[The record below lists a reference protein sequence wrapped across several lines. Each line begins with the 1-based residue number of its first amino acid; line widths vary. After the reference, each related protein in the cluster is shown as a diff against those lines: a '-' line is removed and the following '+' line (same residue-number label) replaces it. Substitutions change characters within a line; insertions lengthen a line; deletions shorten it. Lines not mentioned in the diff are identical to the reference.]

1 MVLKI
6 VLEVAFYL
14 VSAATLVTY
23 LRRRRALDRD
33 VAAVFGSVAVLL
45 TLQFL
50 RGHIPGGPTAIAD
63 LGVALLL
70 ANPFLTLHVVAHFRR
85 LPRGMMTITLALL
98 VAMIAIY
105 VGTGSGQGSSGKVA
119 ILPVVAY
126 FFSAETLA
134 IFYLFAEARRRVGV
148 ARARLA
154 TAAVAAALFLG
165 AILLAAIGSAVGSL
179 TGFGVAADAVALAAA
194 VGYLVAFVPPDPIR
208 RLGQR
213 AAAYGFVRRLA
224 LEPSAATAPDLWQR
238 LADAARDVTGATA
251 AVVLMPGPNGELE
264 RQALAG
270 SANDLAPAGL
280 APSLDASPTARSS
293 AALPGLDGMPANV
306 VRIPVDSGQGPA
318 GQVLCYV
325 TGEPLF
331 SEDDTDLI
339 ELFAALTLRM
349 VAGAR
354 LTDEL
359 RQANDGLA
367 KASAAKTDFLAAMSH
382 ELRTP
387 LNAVIGFSELL
398 QDPVEANNPAL
409 TMEFAGHIRAA
420 GMHLLDLVNDVLDLS
435 KVEAGRLDLRREEV
449 DLVLIAQQ
457 TMDMMRPMADRK
469 QITIELQGPGSLPVW
484 ADGGRMRQVAYN
496 LLSNAVKFTPGAGKV
511 VVRVESDASGIR
523 LAVKDTGPGIAQ
535 EEQERIFDAF
545 VQGQLG
551 GAQEE
556 GTGLGL
562 ALTRQLVELHGG
574 RLELDSRRG
583 LGSEFRVLLPAAA
596 LRPLASS
603 PAETSMDLD
612 PAGIP
617 AGRRV
622 LVIEDDP
629 NVSRLLEIY
638 LEEAGYQVAVAASGE
653 EGLARAQADR
663 FDAILLD
670 VLLPG
675 LDGWHVLTSLKS
687 QPKTREIP
695 VLIVSVVDDQQMGLA
710 LGAVDYLVKPIDR
723 AALIGAMSRLEQGRP
738 VPHADSLVLGI
749 DDDPVALRLYQAT
762 LEGMGIV
769 VATASGGEQGVR
781 LARELKPGCI
791 LLDLLMPDLDG
802 FEVLAQLKADPETSQ
817 IPVIVITALQISDE
831 EKRRLNGQVVAVLE
845 KGDGALAGLGE
856 WLSQAVLPSPSHEH
870 V

>member
-1 MVLKI
+1 MVLRT
-6 VLEVAFYL
+6 VLEVAFYG
-14 VSAATLVTY
+14 VSAATLVSY
-23 LRRRRALDRD
+23 LRHRRSLDRD
-33 VAAVFGSVAVLL
+33 VAAVFGSVALL
-45 TLQFL
+45 LILQFL
-50 RGHIPGGPTAIAD
+50 RGHLPGGPTSIAD
-63 LGVALLL
+63 IGVALLL
-70 ANPFLTLHVVAHFRR
+70 ANPFLTLRVVAHFRR
-85 LPRGMMTITLALL
+85 LPRGMTASALALL
-98 VAMIAIY
+98 IAMVVLYI
-105 VGTGSGQGSSGKVA
+105 GTGSGHGPAAKLA
-119 ILPVVAY
+119 IIPVVAY
-126 FFSAETLA
+126 FFGAEALV
-134 IFYLFAEARRRVGV
+134 IFYLTEEARRRVGV
-148 ARARLA
+148 ARVRLA
-154 TAAVAAALFLG
+154 TAAMASGLFLG
-165 AILLAAIGSAVGSL
+165 AILIAAIGSAIGRP
-179 TGFGVAADAVALAAA
+179 TGVDVAVDGVALAAA
-194 VGYLVAFVPPDPIR
+194 LGYLIAFVPPDPIR

-213 AAAYGFVRRLA
+213 AAAYGFVRQLA
-224 LEPSAATAPDLWQR
+224 SEPSAATAPDLWQR

-251 AVVLMPGPNGELE
+251 VVVLMPGPDGVLE

-270 SANDLAPAGL
+270 SASEIALADLTPT
-280 APSLDASPTARSS
+280 LDVSATVRSS
-293 AALPGLDGMPANV
+293 DTIAVLDRMPVNV
-306 VRIPVDSGQGPA
+306 VRIPVGTGHGPL
-318 GQVLCYV
+318 GQVRCYV

-349 VAGAR
+349 VEGAR

-367 KASAAKTDFLAAMSH
+367 QASAAKTDFLAAMSH

-398 QDPVEANNPAL
+398 QDPVEANNPDL
-409 TMEFAGHIRAA
+409 TLEFAGHIREA
-420 GMHLLDLVNDVLDLS
+420 GMHLLELVNDVLDLS

-449 DLVLIAQQ
+449 DLVLIARQ
-457 TMDMMRPMADRK
+457 TIDMMRPMADRK
-469 QITIELQGPGSLPVW
+469 QVTINLQGLGSLPVW
-484 ADGGRMRQVAYN
+484 VDGGRMRQVAYN
-496 LLSNAVKFTPGAGKV
+496 LLSNAVKFTPAAGRV
-511 VVRVESDASGIR
+511 VVRVESDARGIR

-562 ALTRQLVELHGG
+562 ALTRRLVELHGG
-574 RLELDSRRG
+574 SLELDSQLG
-583 LGSEFRVLLPAAA
+583 VGSEFRVLLPATAV
-596 LRPLASS
+596 RRASGS
-603 PAETSMDLD
+603 AETSVNLD
-612 PAGIP
+612 PGGISD
-617 AGRRV
+617 GRRV

-638 LEEAGYQVAVAASGE
+638 LEEAGYQVEVAASGE
-653 EGLARAQADR
+653 DGLARAQTDC

-687 QPKTREIP
+687 EPKTREIP
-695 VLIVSVVDDQQMGLA
+695 VLIVSVVDDLQMGLA
-710 LGAVDYLVKPIDR
+710 LGAVDYLVKPIHR
-723 AALIGAMSRLEQGRP
+723 AALIGAMGRLEQGRA
-738 VPHADSLVLGI
+738 VARADSLVLGI

-769 VATASGGEQGVR
+769 VATASGGVEGVR

-817 IPVIVITALQISDE
+817 IPVIVITAVQISEE
-831 EKRRLNGQVVAVLE
+831 EKQRLNGQVVAVLE
-845 KGDGALAGLGE
+845 KGDAALVGLGE
-856 WLSQAVLPSPSHEH
+856 WLSQAMLPSPSRQH